1 MSKFI
6 FLDVDGTLLN
16 AKKQVPISAKNAIKK
31 ARALGHKVFLC
42 TGRSRVEIPA
52 SLWEIGFDGMIGSAG
67 AYVEAE
73 GKMLAHVPLP
83 KEDVLRVCK
92 YLEGLGAKFVLEA
105 NHCIYAN
112 PESARYQ
119 RERFHTAP
127 KEVIECYVDCV
138 KEYQEAEELEGVNKI
153 LFLTSPVSVEEIQK
167 EFKDFLTVIRSTFS
181 YNEGTSG
188 EIYST
193 RRNKAIGIKE
203 IVSYYGGDMKDTIGF
218 GDGDNDFEMLKEVNM
233 GVAMGNGSKH
243 LKEIADMVTQTVD
256 EDGLYLGFQTLK
268 LCEASPLL

>member
-16 AKKQVPISAKNAIKK
+16 AKKQVPTSAKNAIKK

-42 TGRSRVEIPA
+42 TGRSRGQIPA

-73 GKMLAHVPLP
+73 EKMLAHVPLP
-83 KEDVLRVCK
+83 KEDVLRVCR
-92 YLEGLGAKFVLEA
+92 YLEGIGATFVLEA
-105 NHCIYAN
+105 NHLIYAN
-112 PESARYQ
+112 EESASYQ
-119 RERFHTAP
+119 RDRFQTAP

-138 KEYQEAEELEGVNKI
+138 KEYHDPVEIEGVNKI
-153 LFLTSPVSVEEIQK
+153 LFLTSPVSVEEIRK
-167 EFKDFLTVIRSTFS
+167 EFMDSLTVIHSTFS

-218 GDGDNDFEMLKEVNM
+218 GDGDNDFEMLKEVNV
-233 GVAMGNGSKH
+233 GVAMGNGSNH
-243 LKEIADMVTQTVD
+243 LKEIADMVTKTVE
-256 EDGLYLGFQTLK
+256 EDGLYWGFQTLE
-268 LCEASPLL
+268 LC